1 MMKVKV
7 FIYRFVFFLSFLIV
21 SGCTKRDEK
30 IITGNTPP
38 PDNTLPTGLKANF
51 INKSYIGLLGR
62 EPSTEEYNEAIN
74 QLNTSNFSESA
85 RSQVIS
91 TILENN
97 EFYTRQFEIANNEM
111 LNGLDTFEVN
121 DIINTFTFLLSQP
134 QYEPFYEQ
142 LQFELDRLDEYK
154 SIPSRLANGQL
165 TIQGMHRICAN
176 NYFFDQINMGS
187 LNFVIAM
194 YQLFLLRNPTE
205 FEKTEGVKI
214 IDGFSGILFIE
225 EASSKDEFL
234 NIFLTSSDYAE
245 GQVKQMYNR
254 FLFRSPN
261 TEESVY
267 FTQMLKQNLDFKNV
281 IVNLLKTDEYAGI
294 E

>member
-1 MMKVKV
+1 MGKH
-7 FIYRFVFFLSFLIV
+7 FILRLLFIISVLGIS
-21 SGCTKRDEK
+21 SCTKKEDK
-30 IITGNTPP
+30 IISGNTPP

-62 EPSTEEYNEAIN
+62 EPSDLEYNDALNSLNSGNFNEA
-74 QLNTSNFSESA
+74 S
-85 RSQVIS
+85 RSTVIAN
-91 TILENN
+91 ILEND
-97 EFYTRQFEIANNEM
+97 EFYSRQFEIANNEM

-121 DIINTFTFLLSQP
+121 DVMSTFTFLLTQP

-142 LQFELDRLDEYK
+142 IQSELDRLVEYK
-154 SIPSRLANGQL
+154 SIPSLLNSGQL
-165 TIQGMHRICAN
+165 SIQGMHRICVN
-176 NYFFDQINMGS
+176 NYFFDQLNMGS
-187 LNFVIAM
+187 LNFVIAT

-214 IDGFSGILFIE
+214 IDGFTGILFLQ
-225 EASSKDEFL
+225 EASSKNEFIDIFL
-234 NIFLTSSDYAE
+234 NSTDYAE
-245 GQVKQMYNR
+245 GQVKQMFNR

-267 FTQMLKQNLDFKNV
+267 FTQLLKQNLDFK
-281 IVNLLKTDEYAGI
+281 ILLVNLLKTDEYAGI

>member
-1 MMKVKV
+1 MGKQ
-7 FIYRFVFFLSFLIV
+7 FILKLLFITSILVIAS
-21 SGCTKRDEK
+21 CTKNEDK
-30 IITGNTPP
+30 IIPGNTPP

-62 EPSTEEYNEAIN
+62 EPSDLEYNEA
-74 QLNTSNFSESA
+74 LNALNSNNFNEAS
-85 RSQVIS
+85 RSTVIS
-91 TILENN
+91 DILEND

-121 DIINTFTFLLSQP
+121 DVIYTFSLLLTQP

-142 LQFELDRLDEYK
+142 IQSELDRLILYK
-154 SIPSRLANGQL
+154 SIPTLLNNGQL
-165 TIQGMHRICAN
+165 SIQGMHRICIN
-176 NYFFDQINMGS
+176 NYFFDQLNMGS
-187 LNFVIAM
+187 LNFVIAT

-214 IDGFSGILFIE
+214 IDGFTGILFLQ
-225 EASSKDEFL
+225 EASSKNEYLDVFL
-234 NIFLTSSDYAE
+234 NSNDYAE
-245 GQVKQMYNR
+245 CQVKQMFNR

-267 FTQMLKQNLDFKNV
+267 FTQLLKQNLDFK
-281 IVNLLKTDEYAGI
+281 ILLVNLLKSDEYAGI

>member
-1 MMKVKV
+1 MKVKV
-7 FIYRFVFFLSFLIV
+7 IIYRCFLVLSFFMV
-21 SGCTKRDEK
+21 SGCTKKEEK
-30 IITGNTPP
+30 IISGNTPP

-62 EPSTEEYNEAIN
+62 EPSTDEYNEAIN
-74 QLNTSNFSESA
+74 LLNTSNFSENA

-91 TILENN
+91 SILEND

-111 LNGLDTFEVN
+111 LTGLDTFEVN
-121 DIINTFTFLLSQP
+121 DVINTFSFLLTQP

-142 LQFELDRLDEYK
+142 LQFELDRLEEYK
-154 SIPSRLANGQL
+154 SIPSRLASGQL

-214 IDGFSGILFIE
+214 VDGFTGVLFLQ
-225 EASSKDEFL
+225 EAASKDEFL
-234 NIFLTSSDYAE
+234 NIFLNSTDYAE
-245 GQVKQMYNR
+245 GQIKQMYNR
-254 FLFRSPN
+254 FLFRAPN

-267 FTQMLKQNLDFKNV
+267 YTQMLKQNLDFKNV

-294 E
+294 D

>member
-1 MMKVKV
+1 
-7 FIYRFVFFLSFLIV
+7 
-21 SGCTKRDEK
+21 
-30 IITGNTPP
+30 
-38 PDNTLPTGLKANF
+38 
-51 INKSYIGLLGR
+51 
-62 EPSTEEYNEAIN
+62 
-74 QLNTSNFSESA
+74 
-85 RSQVIS
+85 
-91 TILENN
+91 
-97 EFYTRQFEIANNEM
+97 M

-121 DIINTFTFLLSQP
+121 DVINTFTFLLTQP

-154 SIPSRLANGQL
+154 SIPSRLDNGQL

-214 IDGFSGILFIE
+214 VDGFTGIVFLQ
-225 EASSKDEFL
+225 EAASKDEYL
-234 NIFLTSSDYAE
+234 NIFLSSTDYAE

-254 FLFRSPN
+254 FLFRAPN

-267 FTQMLKQNLDFKNV
+267 FTQMLKQNLDFKNF
-281 IVNLLKTDEYAGI
+281 IVNLLKTDEYAGV

>member
-1 MMKVKV
+1 LG
-7 FIYRFVFFLSFLIV
+7 IAS
-21 SGCTKRDEK
+21 CTKNEDK
-30 IITGNTPP
+30 IIPGNTPP

-62 EPSTEEYNEAIN
+62 EPSDLEYNEA
-74 QLNTSNFSESA
+74 LNALNSNNFNEAS
-85 RSQVIS
+85 RSTVIS
-91 TILENN
+91 DILEND

-121 DIINTFTFLLSQP
+121 DVIYTFSLLLTQP

-142 LQFELDRLDEYK
+142 IQSELDRLILYK
-154 SIPSRLANGQL
+154 SIPTLLSNGQL
-165 TIQGMHRICAN
+165 SIQGMHRICIN
-176 NYFFDQINMGS
+176 NYFFDQLNMGS
-187 LNFVIAM
+187 LNFVIAT

-214 IDGFSGILFIE
+214 IDGFTGILFLQ
-225 EASSKDEFL
+225 EASSKNEYLDIFL
-234 NIFLTSSDYAE
+234 NSNDYAE
-245 GQVKQMYNR
+245 GQVKQMFNR

-267 FTQMLKQNLDFKNV
+267 FTQLLKQNLDFK
-281 IVNLLKTDEYAGI
+281 ILLVNLLKSDEYAGI

>member
-1 MMKVKV
+1 MGKQ
-7 FIYRFVFFLSFLIV
+7 FIFKLLFIISVLGIS
-21 SGCTKRDEK
+21 SCTKQEDK
-30 IITGNTPP
+30 IIPGNTPP

-51 INKSYIGLLGR
+51 INRSYIGLLGR
-62 EPSTEEYNEAIN
+62 EPSESEYNDALNSLNSGNFNEA
-74 QLNTSNFSESA
+74 S
-85 RSQVIS
+85 RSTVIS
-91 TILENN
+91 NILEND

-121 DIINTFTFLLSQP
+121 DVINTYTFLLTQP
-134 QYEPFYEQ
+134 QYEPFY
-142 LQFELDRLDEYK
+142 LQIQSELDRLYIYK
-154 SIPSRLANGQL
+154 SIPTLLSNGQL
-165 TIQGMHRICAN
+165 TIQGMHRICVN

-187 LNFVIAM
+187 LNFVIAA

-214 IDGFSGILFIE
+214 IDGFTGVLFLQ
-225 EASSKDEFL
+225 EASSKNEFIDIFL
-234 NIFLTSSDYAE
+234 NSTDYAE
-245 GQVKQMYNR
+245 GQVKQMFNR

-267 FTQMLKQNLDFKNV
+267 FTQLLKQNLDFK
-281 IVNLLKTDEYAGI
+281 ILLVNLLKSDEYAGI

>member
-1 MMKVKV
+1 MGKQ
-7 FIYRFVFFLSFLIV
+7 FILKLLFITSILGIAS
-21 SGCTKRDEK
+21 CTKNEDK
-30 IITGNTPP
+30 IIPGNTPP

-62 EPSTEEYNEAIN
+62 EPSDLEYNEA
-74 QLNTSNFSESA
+74 LNALNSNNFNEAS
-85 RSQVIS
+85 RSTVIS
-91 TILENN
+91 NILEND

-121 DIINTFTFLLSQP
+121 DVIYTFSLLLTQP

-142 LQFELDRLDEYK
+142 IQSELDRLILYK
-154 SIPSRLANGQL
+154 SIPTLLNNGQL
-165 TIQGMHRICAN
+165 SIQGMHRICIN
-176 NYFFDQINMGS
+176 NYFFDQLNMGS
-187 LNFVIAM
+187 LNFVIAT

-214 IDGFSGILFIE
+214 IDGFTGILFLQ
-225 EASSKDEFL
+225 EASSKNEYLDIFL
-234 NIFLTSSDYAE
+234 NSNDYAE
-245 GQVKQMYNR
+245 GQVKQMFNR

-267 FTQMLKQNLDFKNV
+267 FTQLLKQNLDFK
-281 IVNLLKTDEYAGI
+281 ILLVNLLKTDEYAGI

>member
-1 MMKVKV
+1 MGKQ
-7 FIYRFVFFLSFLIV
+7 FILRLLFITSILGIAS
-21 SGCTKRDEK
+21 CTKNEDK
-30 IITGNTPP
+30 IIPGNTPP

-62 EPSTEEYNEAIN
+62 EPSDLEYNEA
-74 QLNTSNFSESA
+74 LNALNSNNFNEAS
-85 RSQVIS
+85 RSTVIS
-91 TILENN
+91 NILEND

-121 DIINTFTFLLSQP
+121 DVIYTFSLLLTQP

-142 LQFELDRLDEYK
+142 IQSELDRLILYK
-154 SIPSRLANGQL
+154 SIPTLLSNGQL
-165 TIQGMHRICAN
+165 SIQGMHRICIN
-176 NYFFDQINMGS
+176 NYFFDQLNMGS
-187 LNFVIAM
+187 LNFVIAT

-214 IDGFSGILFIE
+214 IDGFTGILFLQ
-225 EASSKDEFL
+225 EASSKNEYLDIFL
-234 NIFLTSSDYAE
+234 NSNDYAE
-245 GQVKQMYNR
+245 GQVKQMFNR

-267 FTQMLKQNLDFKNV
+267 FTQLLKQNLDFK
-281 IVNLLKTDEYAGI
+281 ILLVNLLKSDEYAGI

>member
-1 MMKVKV
+1 MGKQ
-7 FIYRFVFFLSFLIV
+7 FILKLLFITSILGIAS
-21 SGCTKRDEK
+21 CTKNEDK
-30 IITGNTPP
+30 IIPGNTPP

-62 EPSTEEYNEAIN
+62 EPSDLEYNEA
-74 QLNTSNFSESA
+74 LNALNSNNFNEAS
-85 RSQVIS
+85 RSTVIS
-91 TILENN
+91 NILEND

-121 DIINTFTFLLSQP
+121 DVIYTFSLLLTQP

-142 LQFELDRLDEYK
+142 IQSELDRLILYK
-154 SIPSRLANGQL
+154 SIPTLLSNGQL
-165 TIQGMHRICAN
+165 SIQGMHRICIN
-176 NYFFDQINMGS
+176 NYFFDQLNMGS
-187 LNFVIAM
+187 LNFVIAT

-214 IDGFSGILFIE
+214 IDGFTGVLFLQ
-225 EASSKDEFL
+225 EASSKNEYLDIFL
-234 NIFLTSSDYAE
+234 NSNDYAE
-245 GQVKQMYNR
+245 GQVKQMFNR

-267 FTQMLKQNLDFKNV
+267 FTQLLKQNLDFK
-281 IVNLLKTDEYAGI
+281 ILLVNLLKSDEYAGI

>member
-1 MMKVKV
+1 MGKQ
-7 FIYRFVFFLSFLIV
+7 FILKLLFITSILGIAS
-21 SGCTKRDEK
+21 CTKKEDK
-30 IITGNTPP
+30 IIPGNTPP

-62 EPSTEEYNEAIN
+62 EPSDLEYNEA
-74 QLNTSNFSESA
+74 LNSLNSNNFNEAS
-85 RSQVIS
+85 RSTVIS
-91 TILENN
+91 NILEND

-121 DIINTFTFLLSQP
+121 DVIYTFTFLLTQP

-142 LQFELDRLDEYK
+142 IQSELDRLVAYK
-154 SIPSRLANGQL
+154 SIPSLLNNGQL
-165 TIQGMHRICAN
+165 SIQGMHRICIN
-176 NYFFDQINMGS
+176 NYFFDQLNMGS
-187 LNFVIAM
+187 LNFVIAT

-214 IDGFSGILFIE
+214 IDGFTGILFLQ
-225 EASSKDEFL
+225 EASSKNEYLDIFL
-234 NIFLTSSDYAE
+234 NSNDYAE
-245 GQVKQMYNR
+245 GQVKQMFNR

-267 FTQMLKQNLDFKNV
+267 FTQLLKQNLDFK
-281 IVNLLKTDEYAGI
+281 ILLVNLLKSDEYAGI

>member
-1 MMKVKV
+1 MGKQ
-7 FIYRFVFFLSFLIV
+7 FILKLLFITSILGIAS
-21 SGCTKRDEK
+21 CTKNEDK
-30 IITGNTPP
+30 IIPGNTPP

-62 EPSTEEYNEAIN
+62 EPSDLEYNEA
-74 QLNTSNFSESA
+74 LNALNSNNFNEAS
-85 RSQVIS
+85 RSTVIS
-91 TILENN
+91 NILEND

-121 DIINTFTFLLSQP
+121 DVIYTFSLLLTQP

-142 LQFELDRLDEYK
+142 IQSELDRLILYK
-154 SIPSRLANGQL
+154 SIPTLLSNGQL
-165 TIQGMHRICAN
+165 SIQGMHRICIN
-176 NYFFDQINMGS
+176 NYFFDQLNMGS
-187 LNFVIAM
+187 LNFVIAT

-214 IDGFSGILFIE
+214 IDGFTGILFLQ
-225 EASSKDEFL
+225 EASSKNEYLDIFL
-234 NIFLTSSDYAE
+234 NSNDYAE
-245 GQVKQMYNR
+245 GQVKQMFNR

-267 FTQMLKQNLDFKNV
+267 FTQLLKQNLDFK
-281 IVNLLKTDEYAGI
+281 ILLVNLLKSDEYAGI

>member
-1 MMKVKV
+1 MGKH
-7 FIYRFVFFLSFLIV
+7 FILRLLFIISILGIS
-21 SGCTKRDEK
+21 SCTKKEDK
-30 IITGNTPP
+30 IISGNTPP

-62 EPSTEEYNEAIN
+62 EPSELEYNDALNSLNSGNFNEA
-74 QLNTSNFSESA
+74 S
-85 RSQVIS
+85 RSTVI
-91 TILENN
+91 TNILEND
-97 EFYTRQFEIANNEM
+97 EFYSRQFEIANNEM

-121 DIINTFTFLLSQP
+121 DVMSTFSFLLTQP

-142 LQFELDRLDEYK
+142 IQSELDRLVEYK
-154 SIPSRLANGQL
+154 SIPSLLNSGQL
-165 TIQGMHRICAN
+165 SIQGMHRICVN
-176 NYFFDQINMGS
+176 NYFFDQLNMGS
-187 LNFVIAM
+187 LNFVIAT

-214 IDGFSGILFIE
+214 IDGFTGILFLQ
-225 EASSKDEFL
+225 EASSKNEYTDIFL
-234 NIFLTSSDYAE
+234 NSTDYAE
-245 GQVKQMYNR
+245 GQVKQMFNR

-267 FTQMLKQNLDFKNV
+267 FTQLLKQNLDFK
-281 IVNLLKTDEYAGI
+281 ILLVNLLKTDEYAGI

>member
-1 MMKVKV
+1 MGKQ
-7 FIYRFVFFLSFLIV
+7 FILKLLFITSILVIAS
-21 SGCTKRDEK
+21 CTKNEDK
-30 IITGNTPP
+30 IIPGNTPP

-62 EPSTEEYNEAIN
+62 EPSDLEYNEA
-74 QLNTSNFSESA
+74 LNALNSNNFNEAS
-85 RSQVIS
+85 RSTVIS
-91 TILENN
+91 NILEND

-121 DIINTFTFLLSQP
+121 DVIYTFSLLLTQP

-142 LQFELDRLDEYK
+142 IQSELDRLILYK
-154 SIPSRLANGQL
+154 SIPTLLSNGQL
-165 TIQGMHRICAN
+165 SIQGMHRICIN
-176 NYFFDQINMGS
+176 NYFFDQLNMGS
-187 LNFVIAM
+187 LNFVIAT

-214 IDGFSGILFIE
+214 IDGFTGILFLQ
-225 EASSKDEFL
+225 EASSKNDYLDIFL
-234 NIFLTSSDYAE
+234 NSNDYAE
-245 GQVKQMYNR
+245 GQVKQMFNR

-267 FTQMLKQNLDFKNV
+267 FTQLLKQNLDFK
-281 IVNLLKTDEYAGI
+281 ILLVNLLKSDEYAGI

>member
-1 MMKVKV
+1 MGKQ
-7 FIYRFVFFLSFLIV
+7 FILKLLFITSILGIAS
-21 SGCTKRDEK
+21 CTKNEDK
-30 IITGNTPP
+30 IIPGNTPP
-38 PDNTLPTGLKANF
+38 PDNTLPTGLKVNF

-62 EPSTEEYNEAIN
+62 EPSDLEYNEA
-74 QLNTSNFSESA
+74 LNALNSNNFNEDS
-85 RSQVIS
+85 RSTVIS
-91 TILENN
+91 DILEND

-121 DIINTFTFLLSQP
+121 DVIYTFSLLLTQP

-142 LQFELDRLDEYK
+142 IQSELDRLILYK
-154 SIPSRLANGQL
+154 SIPTLLSNGQL
-165 TIQGMHRICAN
+165 SIQGMHRICIN
-176 NYFFDQINMGS
+176 NYFFDQLNMGS
-187 LNFVIAM
+187 LNFVIAT

-214 IDGFSGILFIE
+214 IDGFTGILFLQ
-225 EASSKDEFL
+225 EASSKNEYLDIFL
-234 NIFLTSSDYAE
+234 NSNDYAE
-245 GQVKQMYNR
+245 GQVKQMFNR

-267 FTQMLKQNLDFKNV
+267 FTQLLKQNLDFK
-281 IVNLLKTDEYAGI
+281 ILLVNLLKSDEYAGI

>member
-1 MMKVKV
+1 MGKQ
-7 FIYRFVFFLSFLIV
+7 FIFKLLFIISVLGIS
-21 SGCTKRDEK
+21 SCTKQEEK
-30 IITGNTPP
+30 IIPGNTPP

-62 EPSTEEYNEAIN
+62 EPSESEYNDALNSLNSGNFNEA
-74 QLNTSNFSESA
+74 S
-85 RSQVIS
+85 RSTVIS
-91 TILENN
+91 NILEND

-121 DIINTFTFLLSQP
+121 DVINTYTFLLTQP
-134 QYEPFYEQ
+134 QYEPFY
-142 LQFELDRLDEYK
+142 LQIQSELDRLYIYK
-154 SIPSRLANGQL
+154 SIPTLLSNGQL
-165 TIQGMHRICAN
+165 TIQGMHRICVN

-187 LNFVIAM
+187 LNFVIAA

-214 IDGFSGILFIE
+214 IDGFTGVLFLQ
-225 EASSKDEFL
+225 EASSKNEFIDIFL
-234 NIFLTSSDYAE
+234 NSTDYAE
-245 GQVKQMYNR
+245 GQVKQMFNR

-267 FTQMLKQNLDFKNV
+267 FTQLLKQNLDFK
-281 IVNLLKTDEYAGI
+281 ILLVNLLKSDEYAGI

>member
-1 MMKVKV
+1 MKVKV
-7 FIYRFVFFLSFLIV
+7 IIYRCFLVLFFFMV
-21 SGCTKRDEK
+21 SGCTKKEEK

-74 QLNTSNFSESA
+74 LLNTNNFGENS

-91 TILENN
+91 SILEND

-121 DIINTFTFLLSQP
+121 DVINTFSFLLTQP
-134 QYEPFYEQ
+134 QYEPFYDQ
-142 LQFELDRLDEYK
+142 LQFELDRLEEYK
-154 SIPSRLANGQL
+154 SIPSMLTSGQL
-165 TIQGMHRICAN
+165 TIDGMHRICAN

-214 IDGFSGILFIE
+214 VDGFTGVLFLQ
-225 EASSKDEFL
+225 EASSKEEFL
-234 NIFLTSSDYAE
+234 NIFLNSTDYAE
-245 GQVKQMYNR
+245 GQIKQMYNR
-254 FLFRSPN
+254 FLFRAPS

-267 FTQMLKQNLDFKNV
+267 YTQMLKQNLDFKNV

>member
-1 MMKVKV
+1 MKVKV
-7 FIYRFVFFLSFLIV
+7 IINRFIIILSFLIAA
-21 SGCTKRDEK
+21 GCTKKEEK

-62 EPSTEEYNEAIN
+62 EPSTEEYDNAMN
-74 QLNTSNFSESA
+74 QLNSSNFSESS
-85 RSQVIS
+85 RSLVIS
-91 TILENN
+91 SILENE

-121 DIINTFTFLLSQP
+121 DVISTFTFLLSQP

-142 LQFELDRLDEYK
+142 LQFELERLDDYK

-214 IDGFSGILFIE
+214 VDGFSGIVFLQ

-234 NIFLTSSDYAE
+234 NVFLNSFDYAE
-245 GQVKQMYNR
+245 GQVKQLYNR
-254 FLFRSPN
+254 FLFRAPN

-281 IVNLLKTDEYAGI
+281 IVNLLKSDEYAGI

>member
-1 MMKVKV
+1 MGKQ
-7 FIYRFVFFLSFLIV
+7 FILKLLFITSILGIAS
-21 SGCTKRDEK
+21 CTKNEDK
-30 IITGNTPP
+30 IIPGNTPP

-62 EPSTEEYNEAIN
+62 EPSDLEYNEA
-74 QLNTSNFSESA
+74 LNALNSNNFNEAS
-85 RSQVIS
+85 RSTVIS
-91 TILENN
+91 NILEND

-121 DIINTFTFLLSQP
+121 DVIYTFSLLLTQP

-142 LQFELDRLDEYK
+142 IQSELDRLILYK
-154 SIPSRLANGQL
+154 SIPTLLSNGQL
-165 TIQGMHRICAN
+165 SIQGMHRICIN
-176 NYFFDQINMGS
+176 NYFFDQLNMGS
-187 LNFVIAM
+187 LNFVIAT

-214 IDGFSGILFIE
+214 IDGFTGILFLQ
-225 EASSKDEFL
+225 EASSKNEYLDVFL
-234 NIFLTSSDYAE
+234 NSNDYAE
-245 GQVKQMYNR
+245 GQVKQMFNR

-267 FTQMLKQNLDFKNV
+267 FTQLLKQNLDFK
-281 IVNLLKTDEYAGI
+281 ILLVNLLKSDEYAGI

>member
-1 MMKVKV
+1 MGKH
-7 FIYRFVFFLSFLIV
+7 FIFKFLFIISILGI
-21 SGCTKRDEK
+21 SSCTKKEDK
-30 IITGNTPP
+30 IIPGNTPP

-62 EPSTEEYNEAIN
+62 EPSETEYNEA
-74 QLNTSNFSESA
+74 LNALNAANFSETS
-85 RSQVIS
+85 RSTIIS
-91 TILENN
+91 DILENN

-121 DIINTFTFLLSQP
+121 DIIYTFSLLLTQP

-142 LQFELDRLDEYK
+142 IQSELDRLIIYK
-154 SIPSRLANGQL
+154 STPTLFNTGQL
-165 TIQGMHRICAN
+165 SIQGMHRICVN
-176 NYFFDQINMGS
+176 NYFFDQLNMGS
-187 LNFVIAM
+187 LNFVIAT
-194 YQLFLLRNPTE
+194 YQLFLLRNPSE

-214 IDGFSGILFIE
+214 VDGFTGVLFLQ
-225 EASSKDEFL
+225 EASSKNEYIDIFL
-234 NIFLTSSDYAE
+234 NSTDYAE
-245 GQVKQMYNR
+245 GQVKQLFNR

-267 FTQMLKQNLDFKNV
+267 FTQMLKQNLDFKNLL
-281 IVNLLKTDEYAGI
+281 VNLLKTDEYAGI

>member
-1 MMKVKV
+1 MGKQ
-7 FIYRFVFFLSFLIV
+7 FILKLLFITSILGIAS
-21 SGCTKRDEK
+21 CTKNEDK
-30 IITGNTPP
+30 IIPGNTPP

-62 EPSTEEYNEAIN
+62 EPSDLEYNEA
-74 QLNTSNFSESA
+74 LNALNSNNFNEAS
-85 RSQVIS
+85 RSTVIS
-91 TILENN
+91 DILEND

-121 DIINTFTFLLSQP
+121 DVIYTFSLLLTQP

-142 LQFELDRLDEYK
+142 IQSELDRLILYK
-154 SIPSRLANGQL
+154 SIPTLLSNGQL
-165 TIQGMHRICAN
+165 SIQGMHRICIN
-176 NYFFDQINMGS
+176 NYFFDQLNMGS
-187 LNFVIAM
+187 LNFVIAT

-214 IDGFSGILFIE
+214 IDGFTGILFLQ
-225 EASSKDEFL
+225 EASSKNEYLDIFL
-234 NIFLTSSDYAE
+234 NSNDYAE
-245 GQVKQMYNR
+245 GQVKQMFNR

-267 FTQMLKQNLDFKNV
+267 FTQLLKQNLDFK
-281 IVNLLKTDEYAGI
+281 ILLVNLLKSDEYAGI